1 MSRKTQRNRDRQS
14 PQPTAA
20 DAAREAQQTRRW
32 VIIVSAIVGL
42 LLASA
47 AAMIL
52 NEKRPAPGP
61 AAAPSTETNQAAL
74 LSSHAPTL
82 GDAGARVH
90 IVEFID
96 PACETCAE
104 FYPLVKQLLAQ
115 NPGRL
120 RLSLRHV
127 AFHDGSDYV
136 VRLLEASR
144 GQDKYWETLEA
155 LLASQASWAPNHTV
169 QPELAMQAIAGV
181 GWAIAELTADRSAPE
196 VAQRIAQDRN
206 DAMALKVTATPEYF
220 VNGRPLPSFGE
231 QQLRAL
237 VAEELQ
243 RTQ

>member
-1 MSRKTQRNRDRQS
+1 MSRKTQRNRDS
-14 PQPTAA
+14 QPPRPSAT
-20 DAAREAQQTRRW
+20 DATQQTRQTRRW
-32 VIIVSAIVGL
+32 VIVVSAIVGL

-52 NEKRPAPGP
+52 NERKMSPTP
-61 AAAPSTETNQAAL
+61 AAAPTTVTNQAAL
-74 LSSHAPTL
+74 VSSHAPTL
-82 GDAGARVH
+82 GDPGARVH

-96 PACETCAE
+96 PACETCAQ
-104 FYPLVKQLLAQ
+104 FYPLVKQLMAQ
-115 NPGRL
+115 NPGRI

-169 QPELAMQAIAGV
+169 QPELAMQAISGV
-181 GWAIAELTADRSAPE
+181 GLEIDRLTADMSAPE
-196 VAQRIAQDRN
+196 VAQRIAQDRS
-206 DAMALKVTATPEYF
+206 DAMALKVTATPGYF
-220 VNGRPLPSFGE
+220 VNGRPLPSFGQ
-231 QQLRAL
+231 QQLLAL

-243 RTQ
+243 RAN